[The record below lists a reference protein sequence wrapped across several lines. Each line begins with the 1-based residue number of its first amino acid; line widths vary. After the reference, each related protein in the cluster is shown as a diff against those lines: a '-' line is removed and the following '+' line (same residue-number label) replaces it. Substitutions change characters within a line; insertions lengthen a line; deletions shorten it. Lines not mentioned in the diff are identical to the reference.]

1 MINNNNLNTSILLD
15 TIADLVERL
24 VFEYGCD
31 TDVVVNTL
39 KYYGFTEE
47 QITEWYG
54 LEHSGFETY
63 NEAPYG
69 K

>member
-1 MINNNNLNTSILLD
+1 MINNNSLNTSILLD

-24 VFEYGCD
+24 VEYGCD
-31 TDVVVNTL
+31 TDIVVNTL
-39 KYYGFTEE
+39 KYYGFTKE

>member
-1 MINNNNLNTSILLD
+1 MIRNNSFDTSILLD
-15 TIADLVERL
+15 TIADLIERL
-24 VFEYGCD
+24 VEYGCD
-31 TDVVVNTL
+31 TDIVVNTL
-39 KYYGFTEE
+39 KYYGFTKE

>member
-1 MINNNNLNTSILLD
+1 MNKDKLLKL
-15 TIADLVERL
+15 IADLVEKL
-24 VFEYGCD
+24 VEYGCD
-31 TDVVVNTL
+31 TDSIVETL
-39 KYYGFTEE
+39 KYHGFTSE
-47 QITEWYG
+47 QITDYYG